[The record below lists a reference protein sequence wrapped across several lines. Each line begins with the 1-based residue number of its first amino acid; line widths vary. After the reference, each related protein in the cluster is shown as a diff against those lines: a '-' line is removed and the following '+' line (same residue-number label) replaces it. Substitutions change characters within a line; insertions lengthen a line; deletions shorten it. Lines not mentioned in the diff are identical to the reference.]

1 VQRQLQPRTQ
11 LQLPTADRLDS
22 HVPQVVPVK
31 EIAFILTVG
40 ALVMAY
46 AATLCNVGEF
56 QVLALS
62 THNPSE
68 RKAVTIVW
76 LKDHIKS
83 CSNYQIVVIYNN
95 LAAWL
100 GTADNM
106 EIRGIIYEHYKRD

>member
-1 VQRQLQPRTQ
+1 M
-11 LQLPTADRLDS
+11 
-22 HVPQVVPVK
+22 K
-31 EIAFILTVG
+31 EIAVII
-40 ALVMAY
+40 ALVALAMAY

-83 CSNYQIVVIYNN
+83 CSNYQIVAIYNN

>member
-1 VQRQLQPRTQ
+1 
-11 LQLPTADRLDS
+11 
-22 HVPQVVPVK
+22 VVPVK
-31 EIAFILTVG
+31 EIAFILMVG

-68 RKAVTIVW
+68 RKAVTITW
-76 LKDHIKS
+76 LKNHIKD
-83 CSNYQIVVIYNN
+83 CSNYQIVAIYNN
-95 LAAWL
+95 LASWL